1 VEVAHAPV
9 LAVPALVRVPV
20 VDGSQHRSPALP
32 ALKLASRQADWLR
45 AARTRL
51 LRQTQLASARNIVEL
66 GCGWGIVT
74 QELAQRSAAQVI
86 GIDKDLAA
94 IEHAIGN
101 VPRELSER
109 LSFIVGDAYQ
119 IPLPDSSQDIVLAQC
134 ALLWMRDPARVLSEC
149 RRILRPVSGR
159 LVIIEPDYDGLMEY
173 PPEIVTRQ
181 LWTDALR
188 ASGADP
194 TIGRRL
200 GVLCHMAG
208 LVCQQYLLDRYE
220 PPKADYLEFLRELPL
235 SPIQCKEL
243 QQVETAIV
251 RLPSERLT
259 VHLPFWLITAA
270 SQTGP
275 D

>member
-1 VEVAHAPV
+1 MLV
-9 LAVPALVRVPV
+9 VPAPVRVPV
-20 VDGSQHRSPALP
+20 VDGSSHRSSALP
-32 ALKLASRQADWLR
+32 ALRLARQQADWLR

-51 LRQTQLASARNIVEL
+51 LRQTQLTSARNIVEL

-74 QELAQRSAAQVI
+74 QELARCSDAQVI
-86 GIDKDLAA
+86 GIDKDAKA
-94 IEHAIGN
+94 IEHAIGS

-109 LSFIVGDAYQ
+109 LSFMLGDAHQ

-149 RRILRPVSGR
+149 RRILRPFSGR

-200 GVLCHMAG
+200 GVLCHLAG

-220 PPKADYLEFLRELPL
+220 PPKGDYLEFLRELPL
-235 SPIQCKEL
+235 SPIQCEEL
-243 QQVETAIV
+243 WQVEAAIK

-270 SQTGP
+270 SQTGS